1 MTSAR
6 LRRLRPL
13 PTAAAGLLIAMML
26 LGTAPPEHTDTDD
39 GSLAG
44 QILIAAPTMGDPRF
58 LHTVILLLR
67 HDRNGAFG
75 IVINRPIE
83 QRTIKSL
90 LEGTG
95 YQATGVDGS
104 LLVFAGGPVQPEL
117 GFVVHSTEYRRPD
130 TLAVGLDVAMT
141 ADKEILRDIGRHQG
155 PKKSLFAFGY
165 AGWGPGQLEGEI
177 DHHDWF
183 TTTGDP
189 KLIFDDDRGNLWD
202 EAMARRTREL

>member
-1 MTSAR
+1 MAV
-6 LRRLRPL
+6 
-13 PTAAAGLLIAMML
+13 ML
-26 LGTAPPEHTDTDD
+26 LGTAPPEHTDTDAD
-39 GSLAG
+39 TGSLAG

-58 LHTVILLLR
+58 FHTVILLLR

-95 YQATGVDGS
+95 DQGAGVDGS
-104 LLVFAGGPVQPEL
+104 LMVFAGGPVQPEL
-117 GFVVHSTEYRRPD
+117 GFVVHSGEYHRPD
-130 TLAVGLDVAMT
+130 SLAVGLEVAMT

-189 KLIFDDDRGNLWD
+189 KLIFDDNRGHLWD

>member
-1 MTSAR
+1 M
-6 LRRLRPL
+6 
-13 PTAAAGLLIAMML
+13 AAML
-26 LGTAPPEHTDTDD
+26 LGTAPPEHTDDTDA

-58 LHTVILLLR
+58 FHAVILLLR

-95 YQATGVDGS
+95 DQAAGVDGS

-117 GFVVHSTEYRRPD
+117 GFVVHSAEYRRPD
-130 TLAVGLDVAMT
+130 TLAVGLEVAMT